1 MSKLLCL
8 LLVGIVAVSAFSELE
23 YQYLFTR
30 WVESNGKTYENTEF
44 FGRFNIWKSNM
55 DFIMAHNQLNNSY
68 TLAMN
73 QFGDLT
79 SEEMHAMYTGLRPAT
94 NENTEWSAVPFN
106 GEVAAEIDWIAKGAV
121 TPVKDQGQ
129 CGSCWAFSA
138 TGGIEGAVQIK
149 TGELKSVSEQQLVDC
164 SGSEGNQ
171 GCNGGLMDYA
181 FQWVIK
187 NKGIASQSAYPY
199 TARDGSCKKVASVST
214 ISGFKD
220 VSQGDED
227 ALLAAVEKAPIPVAI
242 EADQSCFQFYHS
254 GVLDDASCGTNLDH
268 GVLAVGYATD
278 AATGKDYWRVKNS
291 WGASWGDK
299 GYIKF
304 VRGKNQCG
312 IALMASYPTA

>member
-1 MSKLLCL
+1 LLCL

-121 TPVKDQGQ
+121 TPVKDQKQ

-138 TGGIEGAVQIK
+138 TGGIEGPVQIK
-149 TGELKSVSEQQLVDC
+149 TGKLVSLSEQQLVDC
-164 SGSEGNQ
+164 SGSTGNQ
-171 GCNGGLMDYA
+171 GCRGGLMTNS
-181 FQWVIK
+181 FQWVIQEG
-187 NKGIASQSAYPY
+187 GITDEKSYPY
-199 TARDGSCKKVASVST
+199 VARDQTCQTGKPVASTITAFQNVKPRDEADLLRAANLGPVS
-214 ISGFKD
+214 I
-220 VSQGDED
+220 
-227 ALLAAVEKAPIPVAI
+227 AVE
-242 EADQSCFQFYHS
+242 ADRSVFQFYKD
-254 GVLDDASCGTNLDH
+254 GVLDTTACGTSLDH
-268 GVLAVGYATD
+268 GILVTGYGTEASGTK
-278 AATGKDYWRVKNS
+278 KDYWHVKNS
-291 WGASWGDK
+291 WGAAWGK
-299 GYIKF
+299 NGYIYL
-304 VRGKNQCG
+304 VRNKNVCG
-312 IALMASYPTA
+312 MSQMNTYVIA